1 VDDPAVGFLAAPADT
16 PERQRLFDEDLNG
29 QGYVANVTRLWAYQ
43 PAMLDGLSDLMGKA
57 TEAGSLTLRQRAV
70 LVLATAST
78 LGDSYCSL
86 AWGKK
91 LADKAGADVAAGVL
105 RGEDD
110 GLDEAELALA
120 RWARRVV
127 DDPNAVGAEDV
138 DALRAAGFD
147 DGQIFAITTY
157 VAMRLAFSVVND
169 ALGARPDAALG
180 TLVPDVVVD
189 AITFGRQIADS

>member
-1 VDDPAVGFLAAPADT
+1 MVASMDDVPAVGFLAAPADT
-16 PERQRLFDEDLNG
+16 PDGQRLFDDDLGG

-43 PAMLDGLSDLMGKA
+43 PAMLSGLSDLMAQA
-57 TEAGSLTLRQRAV
+57 TEAGSLTFRQRAV
-70 LVLATAST
+70 LVMATAST

-105 RGEDD
+105 RGDD
-110 GLDEAELALA
+110 GGLDEAEQALA

-127 DDPNAVGAEDV
+127 GDPNAIAADDV
-138 DALRAAGFD
+138 RALRAVGFD

-157 VAMRLAFSVVND
+157 VALRLAFSVVND
-169 ALGARPDAALG
+169 ALGARPDAALA
-180 TLVPDVVVD
+180 TLVPDVV
-189 AITFGRQIADS
+189 